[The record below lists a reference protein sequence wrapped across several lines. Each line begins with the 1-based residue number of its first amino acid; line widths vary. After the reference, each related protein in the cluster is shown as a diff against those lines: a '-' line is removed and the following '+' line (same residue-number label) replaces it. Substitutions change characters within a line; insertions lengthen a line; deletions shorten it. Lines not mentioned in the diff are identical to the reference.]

1 MDGGRG
7 RGMKGGIF
15 FFFLR
20 RVSLSQSH
28 LREECW
34 KNVIF
39 YTCISGG
46 EERDRE
52 QGGRR

>member
-1 MDGGRG
+1 
-7 RGMKGGIF
+7 MKGGN
-15 FFFLR
+15 FLR
-20 RVSLSQSH
+20 RVSRSQRH

-46 EERDRE
+46 EKRDRE
-52 QGGRR
+52 QGRR